1 MSQKT
6 LVLAAR
12 IILGGGMV
20 VFGLNGFLQFLPS
33 PEMPVAGLEF
43 LTALM
48 RTGYFFPLLKFSEI
62 IAGAMVLSG
71 YLLPLGLLILAPI
84 LLQIL
89 LFHIFLAPGI
99 ELIALPIVFVICELY
114 LAQDNMDV
122 FSPILK
128 K

>member
-1 MSQKT
+1 M
-6 LVLAAR
+6 VLAAR

>member
-48 RTGYFFPLLKFSEI
+48 RTGYFFHLLKFS
-62 IAGAMVLSG
+62 
-71 YLLPLGLLILAPI
+71 
-84 LLQIL
+84 
-89 LFHIFLAPGI
+89 
-99 ELIALPIVFVICELY
+99 
-114 LAQDNMDV
+114 
-122 FSPILK
+122 
-128 K
+128 

>member
-1 MSQKT
+1 MSQRT

-20 VFGLNGFLQFLPS
+20 VFGLNGFLQFLPT

-71 YLLPLGLLILAPI
+71 YLLPLGVLILAPI
-84 LLQIL
+84 LLHIL

-99 ELIALPIVFVICELY
+99 ELIALPIVFVVCELY
-114 LAQDNMDV
+114 LAKDNMDV
-122 FSPILK
+122 FFPLLK